1 MRALRGAAG
10 LGKSP
15 AQVQLLAFLSGAPGQ
30 EFHTRDLVR
39 RIGGTERPVHLA
51 LESLAKQ
58 RYVRSR
64 RVGNLRLWSADTTHP
79 LYGVM
84 RDVLAKTVGLS
95 AQIAEALRKES
106 GVQAA
111 FIFGSHA
118 ANTEDVSSD
127 IDVFVLTTAASS
139 SRIDTT
145 LEELSQ
151 RVSRRVN
158 PIIWTER
165 DLARAVEN
173 KLPILPALSRE
184 PRMWLI
190 GDESD
195 FDRRLGTSVQRRTAE
210 GRSRPERGAEQ
221 ARPRRAQR
229 GSSPARPRRGRS

>member
-1 MRALRGAAG
+1 MQALRGAAG

-15 AQVQLLAFLSGAPGQ
+15 TQVQLLAFLTGAPGQ
-30 EFHTRDLVR
+30 EFHTRELVR

-58 RYVRSR
+58 GYVRSR

-79 LYGVM
+79 LYSVI
-84 RDVLAKTVGLS
+84 RDVLAKTVGLA
-95 AQIAEALRKES
+95 AQIGEALRREA

-118 ANTEDVSSD
+118 ANTEHVSSD
-127 IDVFVLTTAASS
+127 IDLFVLTAPGSS

-145 LEELSQ
+145 LNELSR
-151 RVSRRVN
+151 RVSRSVN

-165 DLARAVEN
+165 DLSSAADN
-173 KLPILPALSRE
+173 KLPILSALRRG
-184 PRMWLI
+184 PRIWLI

-195 FDRRLGTSVQRRTAE
+195 FDRRLGTSVRRRAAAR
-210 GRSRPERGAEQ
+210 RSRPERSAEQ
-221 ARPRRAQR
+221 ARPRRTQR
-229 GSSPARPRRGRS
+229 SASPARPRRGRS